1 MLVNDY
7 HGREGNRVWV
17 SAEQGSRFAKEV
29 AGDFNPIH
37 DAENRRFC
45 VPGDLLF
52 ALVLSHYGLAE
63 RMTFRFLGRVGA
75 DAVIELPADD
85 GAELVVTDADDRR
98 CLAVER
104 EGETIH
110 DPAVIE
116 PFIRS
121 YVAFSG
127 QSFPHIL
134 QPLLARHGVM
144 FNPDRPLVMYESMAF
159 ELDRLAI
166 DAPEAELDESV
177 LNVAP
182 KRADALL
189 HFAIRTPAGRVG
201 KGSKRFMI
209 SGLRDYD
216 ERRMQEVI
224 REYEA
229 RRAAFHES
237 A

>member
-1 MLVNDY
+1 MLVDDY
-7 HGREGNRVWV
+7 HRREGNRVWV

-52 ALVLSHYGLAE
+52 ALVLSHYGLAQ
-63 RMTFRFLGRVGA
+63 RMTFRFLGRIGA
-75 DAVIELPADD
+75 DAAIDLPDDD
-85 GAELVVTDADDRR
+85 GAELVVSDTNGRA
-98 CLAVER
+98 CLAVQR
-104 EGETIH
+104 SGETTR

-159 ELDRLAI
+159 ELDRLELEE
-166 DAPEAELDESV
+166 PEAELDVSALE
-177 LNVAP
+177 VAP

-189 HFAIRTPAGRVG
+189 HFAIRTPAGPVG
-201 KGSKRFMI
+201 RGSKKFMI

-216 ERRMQEVI
+216 EQRMQQVI

-229 RRAAFHES
+229 RRAAFDAS
-237 A
+237 V